1 MDNIWEMKFDLDSRE
16 GLSEEVT
23 LEIRYEGRKKQ
34 PWENLGENFSGKE
47 ESTNHK
53 VSLRACTYQGTE
65 RDPA

>member
-1 MDNIWEMKFDLDSRE
+1 MKGE
-16 GLSEEVT
+16 
-23 LEIRYEGRKKQ
+23 KKSSAMGK
-34 PWENLGENFSGKE
+34 LGENFSGKE